1 MFKNKIYKYFTI
13 EIIKSFLIILFALS
27 TVAWTVRAVSFLD
40 LVVENAH
47 SIKTYLLFSLL
58 NITNIITKFAPLSF
72 SLALILTI
80 LKFEKQNELLIL
92 WTNGLSKI
100 KLVNLFF
107 LISLLA
113 VVFQLIFATLIT
125 PNALNKSRSL
135 IRNSD
140 FNSLA
145 SIIRINNFSDS
156 FKSLIFYIEKKN
168 DNNVMEN
175 IFIRDESNTFS
186 TILSNN
192 GKSKNTTIIAKTGVL
207 NNNNLILYDGVM
219 QSIDDENKL
228 NNIYFTKTVLSAKSL
243 APHTI
248 KDPKIQETKTSVLL
262 NCVLK
267 NSQNIIFKKLPNC
280 KKNNLNVDIF
290 SALLRRIGMPIYIPL
305 VSIIY
310 CFILI
315 SNKEKKY
322 NFFYKY
328 IYFVV
333 GFVVLVMAEVLV
345 RFSGFSKLYFLTY
358 IFFPFI
364 FIPITYLILKRKLL
378 IEKKR

>member
-156 FKSLIFYIEKKN
+156 FKSLIFYIEKK
-168 DNNVMEN
+168 
-175 IFIRDESNTFS
+175 
-186 TILSNN
+186 
-192 GKSKNTTIIAKTGVL
+192 K
-207 NNNNLILYDGVM
+207 
-219 QSIDDENKL
+219 
-228 NNIYFTKTVLSAKSL
+228 
-243 APHTI
+243 
-248 KDPKIQETKTSVLL
+248 
-262 NCVLK
+262 
-267 NSQNIIFKKLPNC
+267 
-280 KKNNLNVDIF
+280 
-290 SALLRRIGMPIYIPL
+290 
-305 VSIIY
+305 
-310 CFILI
+310 
-315 SNKEKKY
+315 
-322 NFFYKY
+322 
-328 IYFVV
+328 
-333 GFVVLVMAEVLV
+333 
-345 RFSGFSKLYFLTY
+345 
-358 IFFPFI
+358 
-364 FIPITYLILKRKLL
+364 
-378 IEKKR
+378 